1 MAERSSAIFWVLCPK
16 QSLHCY
22 RNSFRL
28 DNFHLGMVKVQ
39 YLRCGYA
46 IEQCPVFWS
55 AIRQTLVMSIRIQS
69 QLWNRFPEI
78 FGARKID
85 FLTADREFVGE
96 DWFDYLLCDPCNH
109 FRIRIRKNT
118 LLDDR
123 QK

>member
-1 MAERSSAIFWVLCPK
+1 
-16 QSLHCY
+16 
-22 RNSFRL
+22 
-28 DNFHLGMVKVQ
+28 
-39 YLRCGYA
+39 
-46 IEQCPVFWS
+46 
-55 AIRQTLVMSIRIQS
+55 
-69 QLWNRFPEI
+69 LWNRFPEI

-96 DWFDYLLCDPCNH
+96 DWFDYFLCDPCNH

>member
-1 MAERSSAIFWVLCPK
+1 MMIAKISNGIMESFKNRF
-16 QSLHCY
+16 

-46 IEQCPVFWS
+46 IEKCPVFWS

-85 FLTADREFVGE
+85 FLTADREFVG
-96 DWFDYLLCDPCNH
+96 
-109 FRIRIRKNT
+109 
-118 LLDDR
+118 DR
-123 QK
+123 VV